1 MNRASRPWDAA
12 HPVQPEALR
21 VACPNQRTNL
31 KFLLVLHTFL
41 EPREELVVPGVVKKT
56 LSGFNGK
63 KVLEVDVG
71 VVKQRVTASAA
82 EDLFAVRMMFG
93 VMCNPPVRG
102 KGSAPAG
109 TAEYPL
115 IQLGAESA
123 Y

>member
-1 MNRASRPWDAA
+1 M
-12 HPVQPEALR
+12 
-21 VACPNQRTNL
+21 ACPNQGNNL
-31 KFLLVLHTFL
+31 KFLPVLHTFL
-41 EPREELVVPGVVKKT
+41 EPREELVVPSVVKKT
-56 LSGFNGK
+56 LSCFKGK
-63 KVLEVDVG
+63 KMLKVDVG

-115 IQLGAESA
+115 IQLRVEST